1 MQRCCPGK
9 GELRYYEQSIPTK
22 ERIASLKY
30 RQLSQ
35 EERYIITALLKTHVS
50 LSDIA
55 RTLGR
60 SKSTIS
66 RELRRNLR
74 PSGHYAAFVAHSYAT
89 ARRKRVRRGSSFTPE
104 QWRIVLHLIK
114 LDYSPEQASD
124 IISQFFGFSISHET
138 IYLYLLYDKKKG
150 GTIYKHLR
158 NVPKRR
164 RKRYNSYDSR
174 GRLAG
179 KRMIEDRPI
188 EIDYRMD
195 IGHWEGDTVI
205 GKDRHHCIVTL
216 VERKT
221 GFVIIK
227 KIRARTVEEVNKAC
241 SEAIQEHGDRFKT
254 ITFDNGTEF
263 HGYKKLEEQFP
274 VTCYFATPYH
284 SWERGT
290 NENTNGLIR
299 QYIPKRSCMKRI
311 SQTTC
316 DRISH
321 KLNTRPRKRLG
332 FKTPY
337 EVYYRTA
344 SPLHFA
350 LEPKRIS
357 SFNSS
362 ILIKPF
368 L

>member
-1 MQRCCPGK
+1 M
-9 GELRYYEQSIPTK
+9 
-22 ERIASLKY
+22 
-30 RQLSQ
+30 
-35 EERYIITALLKTHVS
+35 ITALLKTHQS
-50 LSDIA
+50 LSAIA
-55 RTLGR
+55 REMGR

-66 RELRRNLR
+66 RELTRNLR
-74 PSGHYAAFVAHSYAT
+74 PSGYYAASVAHSYAT
-89 ARRKRVRRGSSFTPE
+89 ARRKRTRRGSNFTSE
-104 QWRIVLHLIK
+104 QWSIVLYLIK
-114 LDYSPEQASD
+114 LDYSPEQASN
-124 IISQFFGFSISHET
+124 IIKLLFDFSISHET
-138 IYLYLLYDKKKG
+138 IYLYLLYDKRKG

-158 NVPKRR
+158 VVPKRR

-188 EIDYRMD
+188 EIDYRIN

-227 KIRARTVEEVNKAC
+227 KIQARTVEEVNKAC
-241 SEAIQEHGDRFKT
+241 SEAIREHEDKFKT

-263 HGYKKLEEQFP
+263 HGYKALEQGFP
-274 VTCYFATPYH
+274 ITCYFATPYH

-299 QYIPKRSCMKRI
+299 QYIPKGSCMKTI
-311 SQTTC
+311 KQADC
-316 DRISH
+316 DRIAY

-332 FKTPY
+332 YKTPH
-337 EVYYRTA
+337 EVYYKSA

-350 LEPKRIS
+350 LEPKFQI
-357 SFNSS
+357 FTDYVC
-362 ILIKPF
+362 F
-368 L
+368 LKRN

>member
-1 MQRCCPGK
+1 
-9 GELRYYEQSIPTK
+9 
-22 ERIASLKY
+22 LKY

-35 EERYIITALLKTHVS
+35 EERYIITGLLKTHMS
-50 LSDIA
+50 LAAIA
-55 RTLGR
+55 REMGR

-66 RELRRNLR
+66 RELARNLR
-74 PSGHYAAFVAHSYAT
+74 PSGYYAASVAHSYAT
-89 ARRKRVRRGSSFTPE
+89 ARRKRTRRGSNFTPE
-104 QWRIVLHLIK
+104 QWRIVLNLIK
-114 LDYSPEQASD
+114 MDYSPEQASN
-124 IISQFFGFSISHET
+124 IIKQFFGFSISHET

-150 GTIYKHLR
+150 GTLYKHLR
-158 NVPKRR
+158 HVPKRR

-179 KRMIEDRPI
+179 KRMIQDRPI
-188 EIDYRMD
+188 EIDYRTS

-227 KIRARTVEEVNKAC
+227 KIRARTVDEVNRAC
-241 SEAIQEHGDRFKT
+241 IEAIHEHGFRIIS

-263 HGYKKLEEQFP
+263 HGYKVLENLFP
-274 VTCYFATPYH
+274 ITCYFATPYH

-311 SQTTC
+311 SQSDC
-316 DRISH
+316 DRIAY

-337 EVYYRTA
+337 EVYYRTR

-350 LEPKRIS
+350 FELK
-357 SFNSS
+357 
-362 ILIKPF
+362 
-368 L
+368 

>member
-1 MQRCCPGK
+1 M
-9 GELRYYEQSIPTK
+9 
-22 ERIASLKY
+22 KY

-35 EERYIITALLKTHVS
+35 EERYIITGLLKTHMS
-50 LSDIA
+50 LAAIA
-55 RTLGR
+55 REMGR

-66 RELRRNLR
+66 RELSRNLR
-74 PSGHYAAFVAHSYAT
+74 PSGYYAASVAHSYAT
-89 ARRKRVRRGSSFTPE
+89 ARRKRVRRGSNFTAE
-104 QWRIVLHLIK
+104 QWHIVLYLIK
-114 LDYSPEQASD
+114 LDFSPEQASN
-124 IISQFFGFSISHET
+124 IIKLFFGFTISHET
-138 IYLYLLYDKKKG
+138 IYLYLLYDKRKG
-150 GTIYKHLR
+150 GTLYKHLR

-174 GRLAG
+174 GKLAG

-188 EIDYRMD
+188 EIDYRIN

-227 KIRARTVEEVNKAC
+227 KIRARTVEEVNRAC
-241 SEAIQEHGDRFKT
+241 TEAIREHEDKFKT

-263 HGYKKLEEQFP
+263 HGYKTLEQRFP
-274 VTCYFATPYH
+274 ITCYFATPYH

-299 QYIPKRSCMKRI
+299 QYIPKRSCMKNI
-311 SQTTC
+311 NQNDC
-316 DRISH
+316 DRIAY

-332 FKTPY
+332 YKTPY

-350 LEPKRIS
+350 FEPKFLLYYLIHLLQKI
-357 SFNSS
+357 
-362 ILIKPF
+362 ILCNNIILNF
-368 L
+368 FI